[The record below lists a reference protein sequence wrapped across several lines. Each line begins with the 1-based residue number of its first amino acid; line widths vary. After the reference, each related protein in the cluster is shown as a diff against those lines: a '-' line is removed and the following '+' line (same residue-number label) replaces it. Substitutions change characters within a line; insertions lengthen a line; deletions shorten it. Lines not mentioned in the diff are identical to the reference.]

1 MSQVK
6 VRYEH
11 GFNLTGTGQHEVLEY
26 VTVVNDGATCRCIHP
41 EHHTSPWREEGP
53 YVVLYTETAWAAQ
66 AIGHI
71 LNADGTDNN
80 FPETPLAQAQHYMD
94 VRFGKQP
101 PGLISTGE

>member
-1 MSQVK
+1 MSQFT
-6 VRYEH
+6 VRYCA
-11 GFNLTGTGQHEVLEY
+11 GFNTSGTGQHEVLEY
-26 VTVVNDGATCRCIHP
+26 VMTAVV
-41 EHHTSPWREEGP
+41 EEGP
-53 YVVLYTETAWAAQ
+53 YVVLYLEHSWSAEAIAAL
-66 AIGHI
+66 